1 MTAALLEFE
10 TIDMPQIQDIMA
22 GLPCRLPEGVEPKKL
37 ASPEEDTPAPDALVL
52 EVPATDALV

>member
-1 MTAALLEFE
+1 LLEFE

-37 ASPEEDTPAPDALVL
+37 ASPEEDTPAPDARGLD
-52 EVPATDALV
+52 VPATDALV